1 MIYYLAIVFAV
12 IFIIFVLNLVKK
24 GKLDEKYSILWILTG
39 IVTLIVSF
47 FPNLITKI
55 ANGFDV
61 YYPPSLMF
69 LFAIIVLVIY
79 TIHITIVITK
89 QNKMIVKLPQEL
101 GILKE
106 KKKND

>member
-47 FPNLITKI
+47 FQI
-55 ANGFDV
+55 
-61 YYPPSLMF
+61 
-69 LFAIIVLVIY
+69 
-79 TIHITIVITK
+79 
-89 QNKMIVKLPQEL
+89 
-101 GILKE
+101 
-106 KKKND
+106 